1 MLFFISIIVDSPEL
15 LINPPS
21 SNRSYPVIESPHS
34 LGSTKEL
41 VVDIFALVPTIS
53 LHSLRRD
60 DMHLLPGTL
69 TAILSLIPSDF
80 FNSSSIN
87 GKIIVS

>member
-1 MLFFISIIVDSPEL
+1 M
-15 LINPPS
+15 INPPS

-60 DMHLLPGTL
+60 DMHLLSGTL
-69 TAILSLIPSDF
+69 TAILSFIPSDF